1 MAFKKGDKKP
11 ANSGKKKGTMNKV
24 SASLKE
30 MILASLDE
38 VGGQAYLV
46 EQAKNN
52 PNAYITLIGKVLPT
66 TLASD
71 KDNPINVPVFQLIV
85 SKEGK
90 CISKN

>member
-1 MAFKKGDKKP
+1 MPKAKKGERF
-11 ANSGKKKGTMNKV
+11 GGRQKGTTNKV
-24 SASLKE
+24 TASLKE

-66 TLASD
+66 TLAND
-71 KDNPINVPVFQLIV
+71 KDNPINAPVFQLV
-85 SKEGK
+85 VTSDK
-90 CISKN
+90 